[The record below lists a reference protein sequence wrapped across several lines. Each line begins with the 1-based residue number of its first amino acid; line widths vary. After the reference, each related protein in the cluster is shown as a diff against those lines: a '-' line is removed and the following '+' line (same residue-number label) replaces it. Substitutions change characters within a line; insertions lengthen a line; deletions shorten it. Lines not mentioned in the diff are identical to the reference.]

1 MKTVR
6 YLLWLSKLIIFVA
19 CTAIVI
25 KILIQGGVYT

>member
-1 MKTVR
+1 MKTVK

-25 KILIQGGVYT
+25 KIII